1 MKQLKCIINDYS
13 TNGNSGFIN
22 INFNQNITLQPYS
35 SLSLDKISMVILPN
49 PSGTITIEADQT
61 IVIVTQNTGGRP
73 SPRRSVILPKG
84 TYTYNETSPYVPN
97 SQLNVYPDL
106 VETLNKLFNG
116 ILIGTP
122 LKSVVGNSELD
133 YGFGFKW
140 VGAVNTSTPP
150 VYQLT
155 LNAYQD
161 KYAGATSAQPA
172 LTSLTNFDTSAT
184 VGPAKVGTP
193 SGYSIIT
200 PPLPAPPADT
210 SFFIRDPTP
219 IISGAVQCVV
229 NIQLPVAF
237 SSLVNYGLCLTTTAG
252 TSPVIEYGISFEGQ
266 YAYIINKGVRTTQL
280 PIAYFKGATAASTV
294 NMYMF
299 TDSSTGNLRF
309 MVENPSG
316 TQGYTTDIGTY
327 TGYNTNTPY
336 FIACNGIHKAD
347 DNAINFY
354 GWAAFHQ
361 PNVSVD
367 NNGIFF
373 TEPNNKLYL
382 TNNGSVVDVGVT
394 NAPNRQIQIDLSSSQ
409 LLIKSL
415 GLALN
420 IIQGN
425 VTEVV
430 PFKYTGPQGLDFVNY
445 YDLGLDVLNLSLETY
460 VGYSNGKGSS
470 KRNALAY
477 FLMQRISDIDSL
489 FYAEQKQMVFLSL
502 ENKQA
507 MNISSLQFRIY
518 DVNTGL
524 PISLDSGSFNIFIA
538 DKSDD
543 GEHNRLPATKYM
555 EAVHDVAQ
563 F

>member
-13 TNGNSGFIN
+13 TSGNSGFIN
-22 INFNQNITLQPYS
+22 INFNQNITLEPYS
-35 SLSLDKISMVILPN
+35 SLALDKISTVILPS

-61 IVIVTQNTGGRP
+61 IMITTQNKGPRV

-84 TYTYNETSPYVPN
+84 TYTYNETSPYVP
-97 SQLNVYPDL
+97 SSGAVAVPDL

-116 ILIGTP
+116 ILNGKPLQSVNPTEIDIG
-122 LKSVVGNSELD
+122 L
-133 YGFGFKW
+133 GFKW
-140 VGAVNTSTPP
+140 TGAVNTGTPP

-172 LTSLTNFDTSAT
+172 LTPLTNFVTSGT
-184 VGPAKVGTP
+184 GPVKAN
-193 SGYSIIT
+193 GYSIVT
-200 PPLPAPPADT
+200 TAPVPPAPAVDT
-210 SFFIRDPTP
+210 PFYIIDPTP

-229 NIQLPVAF
+229 NIRIPTGF
-237 SSLVNYGLCLTTTAG
+237 SGLINYGLCLATPTGSA
-252 TSPVIEYGISFEGQ
+252 PVIVYGMSFEGQ
-266 YAYIINKGVRTTQL
+266 YAYIINNGQRTTQL
-280 PIAYFKGATAASTV
+280 PIADFQTATSTL
-294 NMYMF
+294 NMFMY
-299 TDSSTGNLRF
+299 TDDTTGNLRF
-309 MVENPSG
+309 MTEKPTGS
-316 TQGYTTDIGTY
+316 QGYQTPVNSY

-336 FIACNGIHKAD
+336 FIACNGNHTAS
-347 DNAINFY
+347 DNAYNFY

-361 PNVSVD
+361 PNITVD
-367 NNGIFF
+367 NDGIYF

-382 TNNGSVVDVGVT
+382 TNNASFVDLGVT

-415 GLALN
+415 GLGLN
-420 IIQGN
+420 ILQGN
-425 VTEVV
+425 VSETT
-430 PFKYTGPQGLDFVNY
+430 PFSYTGITGVDFINY

-460 VGYSNGKGSS
+460 VGFSNGKGSS

-502 ENKQA
+502 NNKQA

-518 DVNTGL
+518 DCQTGL
-524 PISLDSGSFNIFIA
+524 PLALTNGSFNIYVA
-538 DKSDD
+538 DKGD
-543 GEHNRLPATKYM
+543 GGDHHTLPATRYM
-555 EAVHDVAQ
+555 EPVHNVNQ

>member
-13 TNGNSGFIN
+13 TSGNSGFIN

-35 SLSLDKISMVILPN
+35 SLALDKISMVILPS

-61 IVIVTQNTGGRP
+61 IIITTQNKGTRP

-84 TYTYNETSPYVPN
+84 TYTYNETSSYVP
-97 SQLNVYPDL
+97 STGAVAVPDL
-106 VETLNKLFNG
+106 VDTLNKLFNG
-116 ILIGTP
+116 ILIATP
-122 LKSVVGNSELD
+122 LKSVANNSELD
-133 YGFGFKW
+133 YGLGFKW
-140 VGAVNTSTPP
+140 TGAVNTATPP

-161 KYAGATSAQPA
+161 KYAGAASAQPA
-172 LTSLTNFDTSAT
+172 LTSLTNFVTSGT
-184 VGPAKVGTP
+184 GPAKP
-193 SGYSIIT
+193 NGYSIIT
-200 PPLPAPPADT
+200 PSPDPADT
-210 SFFIRDPTP
+210 PFYIIDPTP

-229 NIQLPVAF
+229 NIRVPVAF
-237 SSLVNYGLCLTTTAG
+237 SGLINYGLCLATPSGST
-252 TSPVIEYGISFEGQ
+252 PVIVYGMSFEGE
-266 YAYIINKGVRTTQL
+266 YAYIINNSQRTTQL
-280 PIAYFKGATAASTV
+280 PIEYFKDSATV
-294 NMYMF
+294 NMYMY
-299 TDSSTGNLRF
+299 TDDTTGNLRF
-309 MVENPSG
+309 MVEKPVG
-316 TQGYTTDIGTY
+316 TQGYTTPVNSY

-336 FIACNGIHKAD
+336 FIACNGNHIAT
-347 DNAINFY
+347 DNAYNFY

-361 PNVSVD
+361 PNITVD
-367 NNGIFF
+367 NDGIYF

-382 TNNGSVVDVGVT
+382 TNNASYDILGGNA
-394 NAPNRQIQIDLSSSQ
+394 NAPNRQVQIDLSSSQ

-415 GLALN
+415 GLGLN
-420 IIQGN
+420 ILQGN
-425 VTEVV
+425 VTETT
-430 PFKYTGPQGLDFVNY
+430 PFRYTGINGVDFINY

-460 VGYSNGKGSS
+460 VGFSNGKGSS

-477 FLMQRISDIDSL
+477 FLMQRISQIDSL

-524 PISLDSGSFNIFIA
+524 PIALTNGSFNIFIA
-538 DKSDD
+538 DDSDD
-543 GEHNRLPATKYM
+543 GGHNRMPATKYM
-555 EAVHDVAQ
+555 GPVHDVAQ

>member
-140 VGAVNTSTPP
+140 VGAVNTSTSP

-172 LTSLTNFDTSAT
+172 LTSLTNFDVAGVNVVAT
-184 VGPAKVGTP
+184 RNGFSSTVPGA
-193 SGYSIIT
+193 
-200 PPLPAPPADT
+200 
-210 SFFIRDPTP
+210 FFIRDPTP

-229 NIQLPVAF
+229 NIQLPVAL
-237 SSLVNYGLCLTTTAG
+237 SSVVNYGLCLTTTAG
-252 TSPVIEYGISFEGQ
+252 TSPVIEYGISFEGE

-280 PIAYFKGATAASTV
+280 PIANFKGASPTSTV
-294 NMYMF
+294 NMFMF

-309 MVENPSG
+309 MVENPFG

-336 FIACNGIHKAD
+336 FIACNGTNVAPD
-347 DNAINFY
+347 LAINFY

-425 VTEVV
+425 VNEVV
-430 PFKYTGPQGLDFVNY
+430 PFKYTGPQGIDFVNY

-543 GEHNRLPATKYM
+543 GEHNRLSATKYM